1 MDGGHSAAGILERPA
16 DRVSVA
22 ATASRGTAP
31 SAPIGPDAPVI
42 CVLATTRAMRRLAPD
57 PVPEQLLRSVV
68 EAATWAPSA
77 ANLQLVQFVVV
88 TDRDKI
94 ARLAPLWERVVGD
107 WLAIVAASGI
117 DLADPASS
125 GKTLAAV
132 EWQRDHFAEVPA
144 LIVVCED
151 TAATQQ
157 RSRSRIGTMTEL
169 SRRVGPVRAL
179 RLARA
184 FVKSSERSYGAS
196 IFPAVENLLIA
207 ARAYGLGANLTTWHL
222 FAEAEFKAV
231 LEIPA
236 LVKTYAIV
244 PIGWPLGRF
253 GRVNRRPVD
262 EVFHRDRW

>member
-1 MDGGHSAAGILERPA
+1 MDGGHAGAGILERPT
-16 DRVSVA
+16 V
-22 ATASRGTAP
+22 GAP
-31 SAPIGPDAPVI
+31 SAVDSLPTSESPPIGPDAPVI
-42 CVLATTRAMRRLAPD
+42 PVMATTRAMRRLAPD
-57 PVPEQLLRSVV
+57 PVPDELLRSVV

-77 ANLQLVQFVVV
+77 ANMQLVQFVVV

-94 ARLAPLWERVVGD
+94 ARLAPLWERVVAE
-107 WLAIVAASGI
+107 WLAILAASGI
-117 DLADPASS
+117 DLADPTSN
-125 GKTLAAV
+125 GKTLASV
-132 EWQRDHFAEVPA
+132 EWQRDHFTEVPA
-144 LIVVCED
+144 VIVVCED
-151 TAATQQ
+151 TSATQQ
-157 RSRSRIGTMTEL
+157 RSRSRLGTMTEL

-207 ARAYGLGANLTTWHL
+207 ARAYGLGATLTTWHL
-222 FAEAEFKAV
+222 FAEDEFKSV

-236 LVKTYAIV
+236 RVRTYAIV

-262 EVFHRDRW
+262 EVLHRDRW

>member
-1 MDGGHSAAGILERPA
+1 MDGGQSAVGILDRPTDAERG
-16 DRVSVA
+16 
-22 ATASRGTAP
+22 ATGPKREIANDV
-31 SAPIGPDAPVI
+31 PIGPDAPVMSI
-42 CVLATTRAMRRLAPD
+42 LATTRAMRRLAPD
-57 PVPEQLLRSVV
+57 PVPDELLRAVV

-77 ANLQLVQFVVV
+77 ANLQLVQFVVI
-88 TDRDKI
+88 TDHDKI
-94 ARLAPLWERVVGD
+94 ARLAQLWTQVVGD
-107 WLAIVAASGI
+107 WLAILAASGI
-117 DLADPASS
+117 DLADPASN
-125 GKTLAAV
+125 GKTLSSV

-151 TAATQQ
+151 TAAAKQ
-157 RSRSRIGTMTEL
+157 RSRGSVATMAEL

-184 FVKSSERSYGAS
+184 FVRASERSYGAS

-207 ARAYGLGANLTTWHL
+207 ARALGLGATLTTWHL

-231 LEIPA
+231 LEIPGH
-236 LVKTYAIV
+236 VKTYAIV

-262 EVFHRDRW
+262 EVLHRNRW